1 MLHTL
6 YGRSLGFGANFFI
19 EYFATD
25 LIMNDVGQCVGVMA
39 ICMEDGTIHRFK
51 VSTFL
56 ILTPPHA
63 PEPITLHEMKL
74 TNPCFE
80 G

>member
-25 LIMNDVGQCVGVMA
+25 LIMNDSNQCVGVMA
-39 ICMEDGTIHRFK
+39 ICMEDGSLHRFASHATILATGGFGRTYQSCTS
-51 VSTFL
+51 VSL
-56 ILTPPHA
+56 LV
-63 PEPITLHEMKL
+63 TLL
-74 TNPCFE
+74 L
-80 G
+80 